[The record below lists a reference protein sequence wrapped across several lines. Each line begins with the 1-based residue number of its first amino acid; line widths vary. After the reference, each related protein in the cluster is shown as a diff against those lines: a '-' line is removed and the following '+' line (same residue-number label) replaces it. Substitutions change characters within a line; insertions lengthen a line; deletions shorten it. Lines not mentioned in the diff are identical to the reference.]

1 MMSDVLEELV
11 QEMST
16 NGLFVPDTSIT
27 IQNVVGEG
35 INFVIS
41 SMTI

>member
-11 QEMST
+11 QEMSSD
-16 NGLFVPDTSIT
+16 GLFVPDTSII

-35 INFVIS
+35 IKYVVS
-41 SMTI
+41 